1 MDARKKYTRRMAL
14 SFIIYH
20 LSFKNRLSFIIYHLS
35 FKKIYHLSFIIYH
48 LLFVILRP
56 QLRNCSKIVNYR

>member
-35 FKKIYHLSFIIYH
+35 FIICNFAPAIEK
-48 LLFVILRP
+48 L
-56 QLRNCSKIVNYR
+56 Q